1 MDAVRPHFGGM
12 TLLPVLAAPDFST
25 EIAELARAYV
35 RANGPVMTLVNRLG
49 GGIEKYIAALP
60 PKVGVEVERI
70 TARGL
75 ALAFGAGARVPE
87 LGRRGTMAAA
97 VASGVVGGA
106 GGLLTS
112 MAELPVTITVILSA
126 IQAEARAAGFD
137 PAEPAVRAACLQ
149 TFAAGSPLAR
159 DDGVNSG
166 FVSVRLTLT
175 GPALQR
181 LIASVAPKLATA
193 LGQKLAAQAV
203 PVLGALSGAALNA
216 AYLGYYREM
225 ARIRFALM
233 RLSVRHGAEAVVAAF
248 AAAADPSKIVKA

>member
-1 MDAVRPHFGGM
+1 M
-12 TLLPVLAAPDFST
+12 TQLPALVAPDFDA
-25 EIAELARAYV
+25 EIAGLARAYL
-35 RANGPVMTLVNRLG
+35 RANGPVMSLVNKLG
-49 GGIEKYIAALP
+49 GGIERYITHLP
-60 PKVGVEVERI
+60 PKVAVEVERI

-75 ALAFGAGARVPE
+75 DLAFGAGARAPD

-97 VASGVVGGA
+97 VASGAAGGA

-112 MAELPVTITVILSA
+112 LAELPVTIAVILTA

-137 PAEPAVRAACLQ
+137 PGTPAVRAACLQ
-149 TFAAGSPLAR
+149 VFAAGTPLAR

-166 FVSVRLTLT
+166 FVSARLTLT

-181 LIASVAPKLATA
+181 LIATVAPKLAAA

-203 PVLGALSGAALNA
+203 PVLGAVSGAALNA

-233 RLSVRHGAEAVVAAF
+233 RLSVRHGAEEVVAAF
-248 AAAADPSKIVKA
+248 SLAVTPPAITRN